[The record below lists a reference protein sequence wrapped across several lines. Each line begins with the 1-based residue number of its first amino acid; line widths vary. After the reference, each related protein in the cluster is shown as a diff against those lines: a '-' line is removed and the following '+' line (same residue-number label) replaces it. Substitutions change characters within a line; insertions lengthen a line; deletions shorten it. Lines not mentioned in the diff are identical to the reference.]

1 MPRRSRVLS
10 RILFLGGVLLLA
22 QGGFSVYPFLFPT
35 SRADVIVPPG
45 SVSNPTAKPG
55 SYVFQLSFPRQK
67 ATFDVVEGTTARA
80 LRKGPGH
87 LEGSAMPGS
96 LGNAVV
102 AGHRDTHFRV
112 LKDVAVGDEIQI
124 DIAGALHRYRIVE
137 ARVVS
142 PKDVRWL
149 RPESDAAVLTL
160 ITCYPF
166 YFVGPAPDR
175 FVVRARAVNA

>member
-22 QGGFSVYPFLFPT
+22 QGGFSVYPFLFPA
-35 SRADVIVPPG
+35 SHADVIVPPG
-45 SVSNPTAKPG
+45 SATGVRATPG
-55 SYVFQLSFPRQK
+55 SYLFQLSFPRQQ
-67 ATFDVVEGTTARA
+67 ASLDVVEGTTARA

-87 LEGSAMPGS
+87 LEGSAMPGNP
-96 LGNAVV
+96 GNIVI
-102 AGHRDTHFRV
+102 AGHRDTHFRL
-112 LKDVAVGDEIQI
+112 LKDVAVGDEIEI
-124 DIAGALHRYRIVE
+124 EASGTSYRYRIVE

-149 RPESDAAVLTL
+149 QPESDAAVTL

-166 YFVGPAPDR
+166 YFVGPAPKR
-175 FVVRARAVNA
+175 FVVRARAIKN